1 MGNRDIFSAALA
13 LPEAERLK
21 LASDLISSVDG
32 PDEPGWENAWGE
44 EVERRERREHG
55 ASSAGASANEAGEPW
70 SRVRG
75 RVLQR
80 LPSR

>member
-1 MGNRDIFSAALA
+1 MGHRDIFSAALA
-13 LPEAERLK
+13 LPEAERLE
-21 LASDLISSVDG
+21 LASHLISSVDG
-32 PDEPGWENAWGE
+32 PDEPGWESAWEE
-44 EVERRERREHG
+44 EVERREHG
-55 ASSAGASANEAGEPW
+55 TSSANDAGEPW